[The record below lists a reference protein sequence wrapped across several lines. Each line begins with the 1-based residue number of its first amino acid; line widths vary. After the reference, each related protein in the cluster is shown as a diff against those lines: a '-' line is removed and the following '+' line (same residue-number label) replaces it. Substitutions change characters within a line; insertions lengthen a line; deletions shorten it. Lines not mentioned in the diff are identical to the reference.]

1 MAHNMAV
8 SAIAVSI
15 FFLRISGPCGAD
27 WVIAWDYD
35 EVVAYV
41 TLVSAGRLFLFDC
54 SKSGFVRGLRRLYRK
69 THFFLVFYL
78 LLSEKLFVPVYE
90 ILGLQCKCASPVSY
104 FCDIAGR
111 EGFC

>member
-8 SAIAVSI
+8 PAIAVCKL
-15 FFLRISGPCGAD
+15 FLRISGPCVAIRSVK
-27 WVIAWDYD
+27 WYYD
-35 EVVAYV
+35 EVLAFV

-54 SKSGFVRGLRRLYRK
+54 SKSGFVRGLHRLYCK
-69 THFFLVFYL
+69 SHFFLVLYF
-78 LLSEKLFVPVYE
+78 LLSEKLCVPLYE

-111 EGFC
+111 E